1 MTTASPTLAFIGAG
15 NMGRCLI
22 GGLIANGHPAQRIC
36 AADADAAQ
44 LATLKQ
50 SFPVAT
56 TTDNA
61 QAVAGADVVVL
72 AVKPQ
77 QMRTVATRLASALA
91 ARRPLVV
98 SIAAG
103 IATRDLARWL
113 GALPIIRAMPNTP
126 ALIRC
131 GMSGLYAA
139 AGVGA
144 AQRAQAERILS
155 AVGLVMW
162 VDDEDLIDA
171 ITAVSGSGPA
181 YFFLIMELM
190 QSAALKL
197 GLSADQARVLVTQ
210 TALGAAR
217 MAQESGVDP
226 ATLRAQVTSKG
237 GTTECALRVLQ
248 RSGMA
253 AIFERALAAAKAR
266 GTEMT
271 RQFGAEQ

>member
-1 MTTASPTLAFIGAG
+1 MALPTLAFIGAG

-22 GGLIANGHPAQRIC
+22 GGLIANGHPTQQIR

-44 LATLKQ
+44 LTALKQ
-50 SFPVAT
+50 DFPVST

-61 QAVAGADVVVL
+61 QAVSGADVVVL

-77 QMRTVATRLASALA
+77 QMRAVATKLAPVFAT
-91 ARRPLVV
+91 RQQPLVI

-113 GALPIIRAMPNTP
+113 GIPSVVRAMPNTP
-126 ALIRC
+126 ALIRS
-131 GMSGLYAA
+131 GVSGLYAA
-139 AGVGA
+139 ASVDE
-144 AQRAQAERILS
+144 AQRAQAEQIMS
-155 AVGLVMW
+155 AVGAVIW

-181 YFFLIMELM
+181 YFFLVMELM

-197 GLSADQARVLVTQ
+197 GLSTDQARTLVTQ

-217 MAQESGVDP
+217 MAQESGTDV
-226 ATLRAQVTSKG
+226 AILRAQVTSPG
-237 GTTECALRVLQ
+237 GTTESALRVMQ
-248 RSGMA
+248 GSGMA
-253 AIFERALAAAKAR
+253 AIFERALAAAKVRSA
-266 GTEMT
+266 EIA
-271 RQFGAEQ
+271 RQFGAE